1 MQEDSLV
8 ETQDA
13 LKTEDPNGNFYGTQ
27 TKIPAISYSRHAFTI
42 AVTTCRVSKGPQ
54 ILHWKC

>member
-8 ETQDA
+8 EAQDA

-27 TKIPAISYSRHAFTI
+27 IKISAIAGVH
-42 AVTTCRVSKGPQ
+42 
-54 ILHWKC
+54 LLLL